1 MYMKGAF
8 MFLKFDEEVRK
19 ILLGAKREMK
29 LLKHPYIGTEHLV
42 LSIIKR
48 NNFITSLLSDKNVTY
63 EVFYNEVISLIGMGN
78 KQSNLFIY
86 TPLLK
91 KIIQNAMVIS
101 KERNLKEVNLNSLF
115 AALLEEGEGV
125 GIRIFISMGIDVD
138 ELYEEVNIKRKQ
150 KKLKNKLLI
159 DDFGVNLNKKALDG
173 ELDPVIGRDDEVL
186 RVIEILCRRTKNN
199 PLLIGDAG
207 VGKTA
212 IVEELSRR
220 IVNGKVPLKLL
231 NKRIVSISMASL
243 VSGTKYRGEFEDRV
257 TKMLSEVEEANDVI
271 IFIDEIHTLVG
282 AGGAE
287 GAIDASN
294 ILKPALARGKVN
306 IIGATT
312 TYEYKKIMEDDKA
325 LARRFQNIV
334 IEEPN
339 VEKVYDILTR
349 IKPIY
354 EEYHNVL
361 ISEKVLKLIVNL
373 SDKYL
378 YNRKQPD
385 KSIDILD
392 EVCSKL
398 SIVEDEFIKKNTH
411 YKNLL
416 KNVVSRKNDAIINGR
431 FNDAICLREE
441 EIKLEGRIN
450 RLEIKIMKH
459 DYKREVT
466 CDMVANV
473 IKQKSN
479 IPVYEFERP
488 MDVINSLKKYLLSNV
503 IGQDFAIEKLCNIT
517 KKMFFGIKADK
528 RPISFLFVGQSGV
541 GKTHLA
547 KEYNKF
553 LFRDENLIRVDMS
566 EYKEEHSISKIIGS
580 PPGYVG
586 YQNKST
592 LLEEIKDKPHSVVLL
607 DEIEK
612 AHSSV
617 LNLFLQILDEGHIKD
632 SNGNIYRFDNNIII
646 MTSNAGCDVKN
657 IGFDNSK
664 VNVVDIIKNSF
675 SSEFIN
681 RIDNIILFNSF
692 NYNDVFKI
700 TKRLLESIVNKF
712 KVNFNFDDNFID
724 SIVKESKYDK
734 FGARKLE
741 KIIMEKLDFCLFD
754 NSINNGVLI

>member
-1 MYMKGAF
+1 

-692 NYNDVFKI
+692 NYNDVFEI

-712 KVNFNFDDNFID
+712 KVNFNYDDNFID

>member
-1 MYMKGAF
+1 

-29 LLKHPYIGTEHLV
+29 LLKHPYIGTEHLI

-63 EVFYNEVISLIGMGN
+63 EVFYNEVVSLIGMGN

-186 RVIEILCRRTKNN
+186 RVVEILCRRTKNN

-220 IVNGKVPLKLL
+220 IVNGEVPLKLL

-339 VEKVYDILTR
+339 VEKVYDILAR

-398 SIVEDEFIKKNTH
+398 SIVEEELIKKNTH

-466 CDMVANV
+466 CDMVAKV

-479 IPVYEFERP
+479 IPVYEFEKP

-541 GKTHLA
+541 GKTYLA

-692 NYNDVFKI
+692 NYNDVFEI

>member
-1 MYMKGAF
+1 

-592 LLEEIKDKPHSVVLL
+592 LLEEIKDRPHSVVLL

-754 NSINNGVLI
+754 NSMNNGVLI

>member
-1 MYMKGAF
+1 

>member
-29 LLKHPYIGTEHLV
+29 LLKHPYIGTEHLI

-63 EVFYNEVISLIGMGN
+63 EVFYNEVVSLIGMGN

-186 RVIEILCRRTKNN
+186 RVVEILCRRTKNN

-220 IVNGKVPLKLL
+220 IVNGEVPLKLL

-339 VEKVYDILTR
+339 VEKVYDILAR

-398 SIVEDEFIKKNTH
+398 SIVEEELIKKNTH

-466 CDMVANV
+466 CDMVAKV

-479 IPVYEFERP
+479 IPVYEFEKP

-541 GKTHLA
+541 GKTYLA

-692 NYNDVFKI
+692 NYNDVFEI